1 LPSEEIDEPETET
14 LEVPAATSKKRL
26 KRTIEVEE
34 ENRNPNPASKKA
46 TDQLKKP
53 AEEFK
58 SKPQTLQK

>member
-46 TDQLKKP
+46 TDQ
-53 AEEFK
+53 
-58 SKPQTLQK
+58 